1 MMDFIKEWI
10 TNIILFILIATVI
23 DMLLPNTKLQKYTK
37 MVTGLLL
44 IAIIL
49 TPILQFISKD
59 FEQAFA
65 TVPSFQAVSEN
76 NMENSIEMK
85 KKEIQASHDAYILE
99 NMAVQL
105 KMDAEEELMAQYG
118 LQIAH
123 IEIVSE
129 EKDENDIPVLQ
140 QLIVQLEQAQE
151 ESEAVEAVEPVDI
164 NTGKPLPSRTATND
178 AKDIAA
184 LLSDS
189 WDVDGRI
196 IDVLM
201 EGGA

>member
-1 MMDFIKEWI
+1 MDFIKEWI

>member
-1 MMDFIKEWI
+1 MDFIKEWI

-65 TVPSFQAVSEN
+65 DVPSFQAVNEN

-123 IEIVSE
+123 IEIISD

-164 NTGKPLPSRTATND
+164 NTGKPLPSRSEDHNSD
-178 AKDIAA
+178 RIAS
-184 LLSDS
+184 LLSES
-189 WDVDGRI
+189 WDVDGKI
-196 IDVLM
+196 IEVLV

>member
-1 MMDFIKEWI
+1 MDFIKEWI

-65 TVPSFQAVSEN
+65 DVPSFQAVNEN

-123 IEIVSE
+123 IEIISD

-164 NTGKPLPSRTATND
+164 NTGKPLPSRTENQNSD
-178 AKDIAA
+178 RIAS
-184 LLSDS
+184 LLSES
-189 WDVDGRI
+189 WDVDGKI
-196 IDVLM
+196 IEVLV